1 MRSSPDA
8 PPWLP
13 RLARAAQCTPI
24 CGSARVGMLALEIAV
39 RGCGICGS
47 LLARCS
53 HCRSRHPCWLALSEA
68 LTGLRMVILLSSGI
82 LLRSDDRRRS
92 SLSRSIPYTLYC
104 PFAYKWRVV
113 LVTHCPQIYIR
124 KEIYRPSFLDVNR
137 YSFRNSIDL
146 RRVFFVLRKYFDV

>member
-1 MRSSPDA
+1 MFYLIGLGHLGLLELLGRVLVRVVQVPQRRRHHRPARLLRRPAAHMRSSPDA

-92 SLSRSIPYTLYC
+92 SLSVDHTLSGLSV
-104 PFAYKWRVV
+104 R
-113 LVTHCPQIYIR
+113 L
-124 KEIYRPSFLDVNR
+124 
-137 YSFRNSIDL
+137 
-146 RRVFFVLRKYFDV
+146 